1 MFNVYV
7 ERNECQYRDF
17 INERN
22 EWSSNGAERCEVK
35 IIKSRTGVYYY
46 VPGNYFIPFTGTSR
60 RNGGYGK

>member
-1 MFNVYV
+1 MLNVYV

-35 IIKSRTGVYYY
+35 IIKSRTGVYYLE
-46 VPGNYFIPFTGTSR
+46 NYLKDY
-60 RNGGYGK
+60 RNKGGVNVLLRV